1 MHFMFNEDKS
11 NFKRNRFG
19 IKMAWFMAVFPWCFL
34 SCSSLIKTKKNVGN
48 AELTSQEKIK
58 ERKQKLKNMGPCI
71 NKLHNQIENQW
82 KMSSF
87 SEEETGYAAEF
98 LNVMIVNYENYL
110 TDSVVLS
117 QLRGEGNF
125 LVRIFGGNWCS
136 DTHAGVPALYK
147 ALDEMNF
154 SANKVE
160 YNRVGRNKKPVDI
173 SFGSEGVGPVPLVI
187 VMSTDG
193 KEIGRIVEVPK
204 KSWEADLLGILQST
218 R

>member
-1 MHFMFNEDKS
+1 MFNECKS
-11 NFKRNRFG
+11 NFNRNKFG
-19 IKMAWFMAVFPWCFL
+19 MKVACFMAVFPWFIL
-34 SCSSLIKTKKNVGN
+34 SCSSLITSKKNLGD

-58 ERKQKLKNMGPCI
+58 DRKLKLKTMGPCI
-71 NKLHNQIENQW
+71 NKLHNQVEKQW

-98 LNVMIVNYENYL
+98 LNVMILNYENYQ

-117 QLRGEGNF
+117 QLRGEGGF

-147 ALDEMNF
+147 VFDEMNL
-154 SANKVE
+154 SATNVE
-160 YNRVGRNKKPVDI
+160 YNRVGRNKKPVDN
-173 SFGSEGVGPVPLVI
+173 SFESEGVGPVPLVI
-187 VMSTDG
+187 IMGMDG